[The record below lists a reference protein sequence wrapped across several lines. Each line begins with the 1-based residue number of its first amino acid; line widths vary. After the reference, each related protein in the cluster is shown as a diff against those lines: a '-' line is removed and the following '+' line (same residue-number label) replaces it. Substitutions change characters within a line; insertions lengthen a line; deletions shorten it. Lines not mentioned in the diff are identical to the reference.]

1 MNAREGRDF
10 QRVYTER
17 VRRKL
22 LQLAQDWGPV
32 TGDGVKLHLPP
43 THALLGEMV
52 GSERE
57 TVTRAIDQ
65 LEHAGSLR
73 REDHRDRLNVP
84 LEAFDG

>member
-1 MNAREGRDF
+1 
-10 QRVYTER
+10 
-17 VRRKL
+17 
-22 LQLAQDWGPV
+22 
-32 TGDGVKLHLPP
+32 
-43 THALLGEMV
+43 MV

>member
-52 GSERE
+52 GCLSEHCRH
-57 TVTRAIDQ
+57 I
-65 LEHAGSLR
+65 LKHLSSFSPSLR
-73 REDHRDRLNVP
+73 TGCF
-84 LEAFDG
+84 EAGAVS